1 MRYLKG
7 FQKFNEVAEAQI
19 EAQTNLSFEE
29 IYSKYWDKML
39 RRVGYKYTKD
49 KSTAEDYTQEGFMK
63 VMKNL
68 DKYDGSGSLEGWITR
83 VIRNTI
89 IDKIRSNK
97 NKDVFNNETDW
108 ERMDMTEEP
117 EEELSHS
124 SEEIKKAVDQLS
136 PQYKEVFTRYF
147 FKNMTHKEIA
157 DELGIAEGTSK
168 SNLSK
173 AKAKIKEILGPQFTD

>member
-1 MRYLKG
+1 MKYLKK
-7 FQKFNEVAEAQI
+7 FEKFNEVAEAEI
-19 EAQTNLSFEE
+19 ETPTKLSFEE

-68 DKYDGSGSLEGWITR
+68 DKYDGSGSLEGWISR

-89 IDKIRSNK
+89 LDKIRANK
-97 NKDVFNNETDW
+97 NKFDNETDW
-108 ERMDMTEEP
+108 ERLDLTQEEP
-117 EEELSHS
+117 EEQELSHS
-124 SEEIKKAVDQLS
+124 SSEVKNAVDQLS
-136 PQYKEVFTRYF
+136 PQYKEVFTKYF
-147 FKNMTHKEIA
+147 YDNKPHQEIA
-157 DELGIAEGTSK
+157 DELGISVGTSK

-173 AKAKIKEILGPQFTD
+173 AKANIRKILGPRFKD